1 MRTERTVLRRFAF
14 GKGGEEGEEDGEC
27 VGFAV
32 ECVGVGRAVEGK
44 VGEVEVE
51 VERVEEDGVCR
62 AWVAVAV
69 DIVG

>member
-1 MRTERTVLRRFAF
+1 MRTERTVLRGLAF
-14 GKGGEEGEEDGEC
+14 GKRGEEGEEDGEC
-27 VGFAV
+27 VGLAV
-32 ECVGVGRAVEGK
+32 ECVGVGRAVEGE

-51 VERVEEDGVCR
+51 IKWMEEDGVCR